1 MELIKLLP
9 SYYDSNET
17 MQLLQNLFSE
27 ETDNLEASLSS
38 AISECFIQTA
48 SALLTRY
55 EQIFALEVNISKT
68 DAFRRERIMA
78 KISGAGTTTKKMIQD
93 VSSRYSNGE
102 VEVIE
107 DNEHNR
113 FTVKFVGTVGI
124 PENMPDLRIT
134 IEEIKPAHLE
144 VIYEYIYNVWDDL
157 NQLTWVQA
165 SLHTWDEIKAVNINE

>member
-38 AISECFIQTA
+38 TISECFVQTA
-48 SALLTRY
+48 SALLIRY

-107 DNEHNR
+107 DNENSR
-113 FTVKFVGTVGI
+113 FTVKFIGTIGVPG
-124 PENMPDLRIT
+124 NMPDLKIT
-134 IEEIKPAHLE
+134 IDEIKPAHLE
-144 VIYEYIYNVWDDL
+144 VVYEYIYNVWNDL
-157 NQLTWVQA
+157 SQVTWEQA
-165 SLHTWDEIKAVNINE
+165 SLYTWDEIRAVNMNE